1 MITDRY
7 NTFTVEDFV
16 FDEDFREL
24 VRKPDVEERLKE
36 LTEDLPNKRYE
47 INMAVQIIRGIHI
60 TKFQQP
66 YHRKK
71 ELWQQIVTKEKKK
84 VQLTFIKYAAA
95 ILLLFGTGGTFYIL
109 TTKNTKTELAANKIN
124 SNSEL
129 KDNSNDAMLVLANGK
144 TVYVKNKESTVK
156 YSADGSG
163 IMVNDSSGVGQN
175 VKEGGLNKMIVP
187 FGKRSVITLSE
198 GTKIWLNS
206 GSTLVFPPTFEGKTR
221 EVQLIGEAYFEVTL
235 NKEKPFYVQTD
246 AFKMKVY
253 GTKFDIQA
261 YKQDNS
267 SSIILVEG
275 KVSMKS
281 NNNSKAKEVF
291 LAPHQKATLSDGSTN
306 FDIDEVENVEKYTS
320 WTEGYLIFTNEDITH
335 LLKQVSRYYNVDI
348 EVDATENFDKIYGKL
363 DLKDDI
369 VLVLD
374 GLSFISKTKYKKIGN
389 KYMFYQ

>member
-1 MITDRY
+1 MITERY
-7 NTFTVEDFV
+7 NTFTVEDFI

-24 VRKPDVEERLKE
+24 VRKPDVEERIKE
-36 LTEDLPNKRYE
+36 LIEDLPNKRYE

-71 ELWQQIVTKEKKK
+71 ELWQQIVTKEKRK

-95 ILLLFGTGGTFYIL
+95 ILLLFGTGGTLYYL
-109 TTKNTKTELAANKIN
+109 TTKNTKTELAANKFN

-129 KDNSNDAMLVLANGK
+129 KGNSNDAMLVLANGK
-144 TVYVKNKESTVK
+144 TVSIKNKESTVK

-175 VKEGGLNKMIVP
+175 VKEGELNKMIVP

-206 GSTLVFPPTFEGKTR
+206 GSTLVFPPAFKGKTR
-221 EVQLIGEAYFEVTL
+221 EVQLIGEAYFEVIH
-235 NKEKPFYVQTD
+235 NKEKPFYVKTD

-306 FDIDEVENVEKYTS
+306 FDIDEVENMEKYTS
-320 WTEGYLIFTNEDITH
+320 WTEGYLTFTNEDINH

-369 VLVLD
+369 EKVLD